1 MRGRSKILAACF
13 MTLSAAALGCGGGG
27 GGGGSPTC
35 DELSAYHATAASV
48 SFATDVYP
56 ILASTDAT
64 VGGCSQ
70 QGVCHGS
77 TPLGLNL
84 AGNKVLQ
91 FLYGTEAAPTMDA
104 TMAKSQLLMA
114 SVNAPNM
121 QRVVASN
128 VAQSFLSYKI
138 SGKDGLACSSVKS
151 MCVSGASVGT
161 PPCGDPMPSIGTLS
175 ATDRTKI
182 LDWIATGAAN

>member
-1 MRGRSKILAACF
+1 MRRRSNILAACF
-13 MTLSAAALGCGGGG
+13 MSLSAAALGCGGGG
-27 GGGGSPTC
+27 GGGSPTC
-35 DELSAYHATAASV
+35 DELSNYHASSSTAV
-48 SFATDVYP
+48 SFATTVYP
-56 ILASTDAT
+56 ILASADAT
-64 VGGCSQ
+64 VGGCSP

-91 FLYGTEAAPTMDA
+91 FLYGTDDAPTMDPV
-104 TMAKSQLLMA
+104 MAKAQLMMA

-128 VAQSFLSYKI
+128 VAQSFLAYKI

-151 MCVSGASVGT
+151 MCVAGASVGT

-175 ATDRTKI
+175 AADRTKI
-182 LDWIATGAAN
+182 LDWIATGAGN